1 MVAAGVPGR
10 REYWKV
16 NAEENRA
23 WLDDVQGVLEVRVR
37 LAREADDDVGGDRR
51 VRDAFAHL
59 VEDREEPLR
68 PIGAAHGLEHPVGT
82 GLQRHVQ
89 AAA

>member
-10 REYWKV
+10 IEYWKV
-16 NAEENRA
+16 KALANRA
-23 WLDDVQGVLEVRVR
+23 ARTTSQRLLEVLLG

-51 VRDAFAHL
+51 VRDLRAHP
-59 VEDREEPLR
+59 VDDAEEPR
-68 PIGAAHGLEHPVGT
+68 AAVGAAHRLQDPVGA